1 MHSKR
6 AWQALFFA
14 ATAGCGAV
22 PDGGQAGRPST
33 EASAIAGGTLDL
45 DDAAVFQE
53 FTHYANDTVSLCT
66 ASLIAPNLLLTAR
79 HCVSEG
85 AGENVVCGRTQFQ
98 PPVTG
103 ENTAATND
111 TAPSNKST
119 FYRGAEVRVPSDGSD
134 LCGYDIALIIL
145 STPVPASKA
154 APLVPRIDQPVVRGE
169 EYTAIG
175 YGVNEGGERNPG
187 RMQRGDL
194 AVRCLGSQCAEFG
207 LTASEFMGETGV
219 CSGDSGG
226 PAIDTEGKVIGVVS
240 RGSDPCETPI
250 YGQVASWSSFITQA
264 AFDAAAR
271 GGYQPPFWA
280 FSGSSDRDPTL
291 TDAGEPCSD
300 TSECSPGTVCYYDS
314 EPSEAACTPVC
325 QNDQQ
330 CGEGYECRPGF
341 AVQGGGL
348 CFEVPNPPMSNPRGS
363 SPPAHGADDKCSVSS
378 GTSGSPTSAWFAL
391 ALAAGWSLRT
401 RRRVRGGAP

>member
-6 AWQALFFA
+6 AWQALLFA

-22 PDGGQAGRPST
+22 PDGGQAGRAST
-33 EASAIAGGTLDL
+33 EAFPIAGGTLDM

-53 FTHYANDTVSLCT
+53 FTHYADDTVSLCT

-85 AGENVVCGRTQFQ
+85 AGENVVCGRTEFK

-119 FYRGAEVRVPSDGSD
+119 FYRGAEVRVPSAGSD

-145 STPVPASKA
+145 SNPVPASKA
-154 APLVPRIDQPVVRGE
+154 APLVPRIDRPVVPGE

-175 YGVNEGGERNPG
+175 YGLNEGGERNPG

-207 LTASEFMGETGV
+207 LTATEFMGETGV

-250 YGQVASWSSFITQA
+250 YGQVSSWSDFITQA

-291 TDAGEPCSD
+291 THAGEPCSD
-300 TSECSPGTVCYYDS
+300 TSECTPGSVCYYDS
-314 EPSEAACTPVC
+314 EPSEAVCTPVC

-330 CGEGYECRPGF
+330 CGEGNECHLGY

-348 CFEVPNPPMSNPRGS
+348 CFEVPKPTTAPSGTS
-363 SPPAHGADDKCSVSS
+363 LPAHGADDKCSVGS
-378 GTSGSPTSAWFAL
+378 GGSGNPASGWVAVAL
-391 ALAAGWSLRT
+391 AVVWSLRA
-401 RRRVRGGAP
+401 RRRVEPGRAP